1 MNFVTII
8 FSLVSMTKTASE
20 NHFIELKRKIPTLH
34 QEKFDY
40 TVAGSYVYVPNNH
53 EHDVRIALC

>member
-1 MNFVTII
+1 
-8 FSLVSMTKTASE
+8 MTKTASE

-40 TVAGSYVYVPNNH
+40 IVAGSYVYVQNNH
-53 EHDVRIALC
+53 EHAV